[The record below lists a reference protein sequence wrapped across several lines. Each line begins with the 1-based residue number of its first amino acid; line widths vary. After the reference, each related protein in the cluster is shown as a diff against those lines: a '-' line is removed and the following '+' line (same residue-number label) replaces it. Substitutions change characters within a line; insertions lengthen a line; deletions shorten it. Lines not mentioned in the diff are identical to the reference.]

1 MIQPFSFTRSKLI
14 CKQRKSIWQILQ
26 SSAVMGEEN
35 MHVCVRVFVKG
46 GGGLMTLHRPLILR
60 ERVIIAIKPG

>member
-1 MIQPFSFTRSKLI
+1 
-14 CKQRKSIWQILQ
+14 
-26 SSAVMGEEN
+26 MGEEN

-46 GGGLMTLHRPLILR
+46 GGGLMTLHRPLILS